1 MIQIMLLPHP
11 PHPDAGAS
19 HPHPQFVAAKSLML
33 IPPEL
38 SLHFQYMHHGMSG
51 FHSEDEKCCSSFPA
65 EAVAEGKMPQEAR
78 DQQIGAIIP
87 YYKSFSKQEMNDVV
101 KIDSSLAAMQ
111 LMLVARAHGYETNPI
126 GGFEKDQLAE
136 AFDLDKERFVPVMIL
151 SIGKAVEE
159 GYESVRMNADKITT
173 FK

>member
-38 SLHFQYMHHGMSG
+38 SLHFQYMHHGMSD

-65 EAVAEGKMPQEAR
+65 EAVAEGKILYGPNM
-78 DQQIGAIIP
+78 IGAAALLGIGASAFP
-87 YYKSFSKQEMNDVV
+87 
-101 KIDSSLAAMQ
+101 SLAAAKIQQ
-111 LMLVARAHGYETNPI
+111 LSVYING
-126 GGFEKDQLAE
+126 KD
-136 AFDLDKERFVPVMIL
+136 RTVPAGAI
-151 SIGKAVEE
+151 
-159 GYESVRMNADKITT
+159 
-173 FK
+173 

>member
-38 SLHFQYMHHGMSG
+38 SLHFQYMHHGMSD

-65 EAVAEGKMPQEAR
+65 EAVAVHSRQ
-78 DQQIGAIIP
+78 
-87 YYKSFSKQEMNDVV
+87 KQLL
-101 KIDSSLAAMQ
+101 K
-111 LMLVARAHGYETNPI
+111 
-126 GGFEKDQLAE
+126 EKFYMD
-136 AFDLDKERFVPVMIL
+136 R
-151 SIGKAVEE
+151 
-159 GYESVRMNADKITT
+159 T
-173 FK
+173 